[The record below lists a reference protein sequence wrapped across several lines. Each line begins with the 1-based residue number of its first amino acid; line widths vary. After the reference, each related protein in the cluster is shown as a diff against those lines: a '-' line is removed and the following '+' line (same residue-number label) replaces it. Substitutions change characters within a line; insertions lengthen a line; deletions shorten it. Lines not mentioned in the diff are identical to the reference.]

1 MLNYKQLYY
10 FWHVARSGSVTRAA
24 EQLHLTPQTIS
35 GQVAELEQS
44 LGVALF
50 NRVGRRLELTSAG
63 RRAQQQ
69 AGAIFSLGA
78 ELEHTLRHAARERVM
93 TVGIADSVPRSL
105 AYELLAPAME
115 LATPYRLICHEERVE
130 HLLDELGHHR
140 LDMVLIDRPLPVD
153 CGVRCYE
160 HALGHTPLALF
171 AASALVDVVGPDF
184 PAALDGAP
192 LLLPGEK
199 SAIHDRLLDWY
210 GERGLHPHIVGQFDD
225 STLMKS
231 FGKAGKGLFPA
242 PLAMRQEI
250 ERLYGVTWLAT
261 LDDLP
266 LSYYLVTAERY
277 LSHDGVEAV
286 MGAARSRLFA
296 HDPQK

>member
-35 GQVAELEQS
+35 GQVAELELS

-50 NRVGRRLELTSAG
+50 NRVGRRLELTRAG
-63 RRAQQQ
+63 HRAQQQ

-78 ELEHTLRHAARERVM
+78 ELEHTLRHATQERVM
-93 TVGIADSVPRSL
+93 AVGIADSVPRSL

-115 LATPYRLICHEERVE
+115 QATPYRLICHEERVE

-140 LDMVLIDRPLPVD
+140 LDMVLIDRPLPAD
-153 CGVRCYE
+153 CAVRCYA

-171 AASALVDVVGPDF
+171 AAPALADRLRPAL

-192 LLLPGEK
+192 LLLPGDK

-210 GERGLHPHIVGQFDD
+210 GQQGLLPHIVGQFDD

-250 ERLYGVTWLAT
+250 ERLYGVVWLAT
-261 LDDLP
+261 LDDLA
-266 LSYYLVTAERY
+266 LSYYIVTTERH
-277 LSHDGVEAV
+277 LAHEGIEAV
-286 MGAARSRLFA
+286 MGAARGRIFTRDA
-296 HDPQK
+296 HK